1 MNYVPLII
9 FTVSV
14 LMGFLLALRFRYEDE
29 EKEIENSFSK
39 WEIAILT
46 ACVAGLMLS
55 ICCSQ

>member
-14 LMGFLLALRFRYEDE
+14 LMGFLLALRLGCEDE
-29 EKEIENSFSK
+29 ENELENSFSK